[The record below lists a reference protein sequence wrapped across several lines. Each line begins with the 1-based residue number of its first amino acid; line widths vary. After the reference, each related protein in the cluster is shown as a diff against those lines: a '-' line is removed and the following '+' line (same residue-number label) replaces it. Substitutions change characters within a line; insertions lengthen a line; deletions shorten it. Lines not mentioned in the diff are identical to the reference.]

1 MTQHDDLD
9 AATHAAWVGFRR
21 RVADHLASLARD
33 DELIMTWADETD
45 ETGETGEGDQVEVG
59 SAPLAILTSLAD
71 GLLRVE
77 AGDEPCT
84 GGPDEAAVVAVRVL
98 REQHGV
104 PHPAFLDAA
113 GLEVDPDVAPLGS
126 AEPAP
131 DDDERDLEGLPLD
144 RDHLAA
150 MVDAAMREA
159 FPRLRHDPD
168 GDIPIVSGSSV
179 MFVHVLDDRPSVEL
193 YAEIVVEPDAPDAA
207 DVLDHELAL
216 LNGLHPLWKF
226 SYVDGRVQMVHE
238 MVATPFV
245 AATLRTLVRRFVTE
259 VDLIAAGLVVRVGGR
274 RFLEPAPQVDH
285 RDTVMT
291 GLLELLHLERVRPAT
306 VAGLF
311 DHDRIEI
318 IRQIVRV
325 RRGEQSCEGHD
336 EDVVLDALRK
346 ALRLVADGQ
355 PPAQLAPP
363 VRRSVQEP
371 LLDGIGGLGGLGGL
385 GGDETLDLGWSA

>member
-9 AATHAAWVGFRR
+9 TATEAAWVGFRR
-21 RVADHLASLARD
+21 RVADRLATPGD
-33 DELIMTWADETD
+33 DELVVTWADLPD
-45 ETGETGEGDQVEVG
+45 DTGPGAG
-59 SAPLAILTSLAD
+59 SLATLTPLGS
-71 GLLRVE
+71 GLVGVV
-77 AGDEPCT
+77 AGDDRCT
-84 GGPDEAAVVAVRVL
+84 CGPDQAAVVAVRAL

-104 PHPAFLDAA
+104 PHPAFLDAE
-113 GLEVDPDVAPLGS
+113 GLEVDPDVAPLRAAVS
-126 AEPAP
+126 APY
-131 DDDERDLEGLPLD
+131 DDERELEGLPLD
-144 RDHLAA
+144 REHLVA
-150 MVDAAMREA
+150 MVDVAMLEV
-159 FPRLRHDPD
+159 FPRLQHDPD

-179 MFVHVLDDRPSVEL
+179 MFVRVLDDRPSVEL
-193 YAEIVVEPDAPDAA
+193 YAEIVVDPDAPDAE
-207 DVLDHELAL
+207 DLLDHELAL
-216 LNGLHPLWKF
+216 LNALHPLWKF
-226 SYVDGRVQMVHE
+226 SHVDGRVHMVHE

-274 RFLEPAPQVDH
+274 RFLEPAPQVDD
-285 RDTVMT
+285 RDTIMT
-291 GLLELLHLERVRPAT
+291 GLLELLHLDRVRAAT

-336 EDVVLDALRK
+336 EEVVLDALRK
-346 ALRLVADGQ
+346 ALRLVADGA

-363 VRRSVQEP
+363 VRRTVQEP
-371 LLDGIGGLGGLGGL
+371 LLEGLDGLGGLTGL